1 MFSVP
6 LFCVLSKPMNHPV
19 IQRLRMFRG
28 TELRL
33 LLTALLFFAAGY
45 LLVVFATRQREFV
58 PTVPGVLSILWP
70 STVPLLLFIAVS
82 LGLSWRTTG
91 ADQVLLPLVALLSG
105 SGLLLNARLKP
116 SLDNILC
123 ELKDGSLVPC
133 YGDVA
138 AKQTLWVTLG
148 VSVLAVMIFVPWDR
162 LFIRFQRMSLM
173 DWLNHYPYAWLT
185 LGLGLMLAT
194 FVFGTDPNQ
203 SGVRVWFNFGFFL
216 FQPSEL
222 LKIILVLFMAAYLD
236 RNREVVAAGYQMG
249 PLRLPPL
256 PYLAPLVGMW
266 GIAMAVIIFQRDLGA
281 ALLLFGV
288 FLAMLFVATGRGMY
302 VLAGLTAFGVGA
314 FVLYQVVSIVQLRVA
329 VWLDPWATAQGS
341 GYQIVQAIYAMAS
354 GGIFGSGLGRGVP
367 AVVPAIHTDFA
378 FTAIGEEMGLAG
390 TLAVLIAYL
399 LLIFRGY
406 HIALAVPGRFRG
418 FEQLLAVGLTTILAV
433 QTLVIIGGNL
443 RLIPLTGIT
452 LPFISY
458 GGSSVLINFLIIG
471 LLMLISHESN
481 RV

>member
-1 MFSVP
+1 MQ
-6 LFCVLSKPMNHPV
+6 HPV
-19 IQRLRMFRG
+19 IQRLRRFRG
-28 TELRL
+28 TEFRL

-45 LLVVFATRQREFV
+45 LQVVFVTSRQEVV
-58 PTVPGVLSILWP
+58 PDLAGVLGILWP
-70 STVPLLLFIAVS
+70 STLPLLLFLGVS

-91 ADQVLLPLVALLSG
+91 ADQVLLPLVALLAG
-105 SGLLLNARLKP
+105 FGLLLNARLKP

-123 ELKDGSLVPC
+123 ELQDGSLVPC

-138 AKQTLWVTLG
+138 TKQTLWVTFG
-148 VSVLAVMIFVPWDR
+148 VIVLAIMIFVPWDR
-162 LFIRFQRMSLM
+162 LFIRYQRMSLM
-173 DWLNHYPYAWLT
+173 DWLDHYPYVWLT

-194 FVFGTDPNQ
+194 FVFGTDPND
-203 SGVRVWFNFGFFL
+203 SGVRVWFNLGFFL

-222 LKIILVLFMAAYLD
+222 LKIILVIFMAAYLD
-236 RNREVVAAGYQMG
+236 RHREVVAAGYQLG
-249 PLRLPPL
+249 PLTLPPL
-256 PYLAPLVGMW
+256 PYLVPLVGMW
-266 GIAMAVIIFQRDLGA
+266 GIAMGVIIFQRDLGA

-288 FLAMLFVATGRGMY
+288 FLAMLYVATGRGWY
-302 VLAGLTAFGVGA
+302 VLAGLTAFGIGA
-314 FVLYQVVSIVQLRVA
+314 FVLYQVVAIVKLRVA
-329 VWLDPWATAQGS
+329 VWLDPWATAQGT
-341 GYQIVQAIYAMAS
+341 GYQIVQAIYALAS
-354 GGIFGSGLGRGVP
+354 GGVFGAGLGRGVP

-378 FTAIGEEMGLAG
+378 FTAIGEELGLAG
-390 TLAVLIAYL
+390 TLAVLVAYL

-452 LPFISY
+452 MPFISY

-471 LLMLISHESN
+471 LLMRISDTSQ
-481 RV
+481 RG

>member
-1 MFSVP
+1 MQ
-6 LFCVLSKPMNHPV
+6 HPV
-19 IQRLRMFRG
+19 IQRLRRFRG
-28 TELRL
+28 TEFRL

-45 LLVVFATRQREFV
+45 LQVVFVTSRQEVV
-58 PTVPGVLSILWP
+58 PDLAGVLSILWP
-70 STVPLLLFIAVS
+70 STLPLLLFLGVS

-91 ADQVLLPLVALLSG
+91 ADQVLLPLVALLAG
-105 SGLLLNARLKP
+105 FGLLLNARLKP

-123 ELKDGSLVPC
+123 ELQDGSLVPC

-138 AKQTLWVTLG
+138 TKQTLWVTFG
-148 VSVLAVMIFVPWDR
+148 VIVFAIMIFVPWDR
-162 LFIRFQRMSLM
+162 LFIRYQRMSLM
-173 DWLNHYPYAWLT
+173 DWLDHYPYVWLT

-194 FVFGTDPNQ
+194 FVFGTDPND
-203 SGVRVWFNFGFFL
+203 SGVRVWFDLGFFL

-222 LKIILVLFMAAYLD
+222 LKIILVIFMAAYLD
-236 RNREVVAAGYQMG
+236 RHREVVAAGYQLG
-249 PLRLPPL
+249 SLTLPPL
-256 PYLAPLVGMW
+256 PYLVPLLGMW
-266 GIAMAVIIFQRDLGA
+266 GIAMGVIIFQRDLGA

-288 FLAMLFVATGRGMY
+288 FLAMLYVATGRGWY
-302 VLAGLTAFGVGA
+302 VLAGLTAFGIGA
-314 FVLYQVVSIVQLRVA
+314 FVLYQVVAIVKLRVA
-329 VWLDPWATAQGS
+329 VWIDPWATAQGT
-341 GYQIVQAIYAMAS
+341 GYQIVQAIYALAS
-354 GGIFGSGLGRGVP
+354 GGVFGAGLGRGVP

-378 FTAIGEEMGLAG
+378 FTAIGEELGLAG
-390 TLAVLIAYL
+390 TLAVLVAYL

-452 LPFISY
+452 MPFISY

-471 LLMLISHESN
+471 LLMRISDTSQ
-481 RV
+481 RG